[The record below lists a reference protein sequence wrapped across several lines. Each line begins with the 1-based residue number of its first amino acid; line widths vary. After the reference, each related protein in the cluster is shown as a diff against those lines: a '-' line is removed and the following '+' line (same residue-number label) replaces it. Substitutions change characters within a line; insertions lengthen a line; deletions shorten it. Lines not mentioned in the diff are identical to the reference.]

1 MSSYRRKHSRHSS
14 GSEDQGDSSDDNDS
28 VRERRE
34 RGSDRAEKRKSHK
47 KHKKGKKERK
57 ERHARRS
64 EDDASEESQG
74 RRAAGRS
81 DEDTNHWKSRL
92 PAGSGDDYHRKGKAS
107 PAQRSRDESTR
118 HRSPSGTRRRSR
130 DGHHRSTRDQQ
141 QQQRHQQPPDST
153 AGSSRY
159 GSDDRR
165 GRPSAR
171 RPEYE
176 PDEHG
181 QRRATGRSDED
192 SDSANR
198 SGYEARY
205 KRQQHHHHH
214 NREQSPGNDGR
225 GVKRRQERDH
235 PGRNDEI
242 RTTDKASLS
251 NLGPDRD
258 GMQNNHRLHNQGKSR
273 LAAGSGEGFHRSGS
287 PTHRIHERSRSATR
301 RRRSREGSGSGS
313 EADQNR
319 PRAIKME
326 RQASCQR
333 TGPPTI
339 DHQPSTSRA
348 ATGGPRKRAPRGTA
362 VKQED
367 DDSTRYEWGA
377 KRAVK
382 PEVGKDEP
390 PNADDESA
398 EVEKQKP
405 NFALSGKL
413 TEEANKVNGVVI
425 NYAEPPGACK
435 PKRRW
440 RLYPMKGDQIMP
452 TLYIHRQSCYLIGRD
467 RKVCDLP
474 IDHPSCSKQHAVLQ
488 YRLVPHERPDGT
500 TSRTV
505 RPYIIDLDS
514 SNGTFVNYKKIE
526 PKRYL
531 ELFEKD
537 VLMFGFSSREY
548 VLLEENSKD
557 DDGQGEG

>member
-1 MSSYRRKHSRHSS
+1 MSGYRRKHPRHSS
-14 GSEDQGDSSDDNDS
+14 DSEEHDDSSDDDS
-28 VRERRE
+28 VRERGN
-34 RGSDRAEKRKSHK
+34 RGSDRTEKRKSHK

-57 ERHARRS
+57 DKHSRRS
-64 EDDASEESQG
+64 EDDVSEEGQ
-74 RRAAGRS
+74 RKAVGRS
-81 DEDTNHWKSRL
+81 DEETHHWKSRL
-92 PAGSGDDYHRKGKAS
+92 SAGSGDGYHRKGRAS
-107 PAQRSRDESTR
+107 PVQRARDEPTR

-130 DGHHRSTRDQQ
+130 DGHRSIRDQQ
-141 QQQRHQQPPDST
+141 QQRHRHQQPDNT
-153 AGSSRY
+153 TGSSRY
-159 GSDDRR
+159 DDRR

-171 RPEYE
+171 RTEYE
-176 PDEHG
+176 PGDHD
-181 QRRATGRSDED
+181 QRRATGRSDDD

-198 SGYEARY
+198 SGFEARY
-205 KRQQHHHHH
+205 KRQQHHH
-214 NREQSPGNDGR
+214 NRVESPNDGK
-225 GVKRRQERDH
+225 GVERHQRRDR
-235 PGRNDEI
+235 PGRCDEI
-242 RTTDKASLS
+242 RTDKASRS
-251 NLGPDRD
+251 NFDTDRN
-258 GMQNNHRLHNQGKSR
+258 GAQNNHRLHNQGKSR
-273 LAAGSGEGFHRSGS
+273 LAADSGEGSHRSGS
-287 PTHRIHERSRSATR
+287 PAHRSRDRSRSATR
-301 RRRSREGSGSGS
+301 KRRSREDSGSGS
-313 EADQNR
+313 EADQHR
-319 PRAIKME
+319 PRAIKVE
-326 RQASCQR
+326 RQSSSRR
-333 TGPPTI
+333 TGPPI
-339 DHQPSTSRA
+339 SNHQPSTSGA
-348 ATGGPRKRAPRGTA
+348 ATGGPKKRPPRRTA
-362 VKQED
+362 LKVED
-367 DDSTRYEWGA
+367 DDNTQYEWGA

-382 PEVGKDEP
+382 PEVCKDEP
-390 PNADDESA
+390 PNADDA
-398 EVEKQKP
+398 PADVEKQKP

-537 VLMFGFSSREY
+537 VLVFGFSSREY